1 MRPSAQIFFLVMGL
15 QLGACASSAPP
26 AATPAP
32 AASLPGDR
40 VIVKVTDQGFV
51 PARIPA
57 KRGVPLTLVITREF
71 AKTCATEIQFDGQP
85 GSTALPVGQAIE
97 VTYTPSRS
105 GDVRFGCAMGMMIGG
120 VLAVVE

>member
-1 MRPSAQIFFLVMGL
+1 MRRSVQRLFVLLAC

-26 AATPAP
+26 AAAPAP
-32 AASLPGDR
+32 ATSASGER

-57 KRGVPLTLVITREF
+57 KKGVPLTLVITRDV

-85 GSTALPVGQAIE
+85 GSTELPIGKAVE